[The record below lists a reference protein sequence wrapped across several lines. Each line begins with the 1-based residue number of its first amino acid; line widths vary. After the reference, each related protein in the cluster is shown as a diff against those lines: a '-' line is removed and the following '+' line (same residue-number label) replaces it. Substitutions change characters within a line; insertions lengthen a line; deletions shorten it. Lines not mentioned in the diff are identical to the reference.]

1 MSTEMEAKALYDTLC
16 QALDKMQWRYQK
28 ATENGKLVV
37 KTAAVG
43 DDLSMKLV
51 ISIDPERSVMYLK
64 SPMPFSIPEDKRG
77 IVAIGVIIAN
87 YAMLNGSF
95 EYDMIEGYLAFKLVV
110 PFMDSIISEAVCT
123 YMVRVSCSMI
133 DKFNDKLLAL
143 SEGKIDLDEFKA
155 YTDKAFS

>member
-1 MSTEMEAKALYDTLC
+1 MGTEMEAKVLYDTLC
-16 QALDKMQWRYQK
+16 QTLDKMQWRYEK
-28 ATENGKLVV
+28 ATENGKFVV
-37 KTAAVG
+37 RTSAVG
-43 DDLSMKLV
+43 SDLSMKLV
-51 ISIDPERSVMYLK
+51 IRVDPERSVMYLK

-77 IVAIGVIIAN
+77 VLAIGVIIAN

-95 EYDMIEGYLAFKLVV
+95 EYDMTDGYLAFKMVV
-110 PFMDSIISEAVCT
+110 PFMDSIISEAVCS
-123 YMVRVSCSMI
+123 YMIRLSCNMI